1 MNERT
6 DDKSHEGAQTLEE
19 AEALLERAE
28 QEPTA
33 ATAAAVTAL
42 KALLLIWDET
52 PRGERVG
59 ELLAQAAETDDTL
72 AEFMD
77 DARVLDQ
84 GVDGTYER
92 AKVFVDA
99 ARARVVNI

>member
-1 MNERT
+1 MNERS
-6 DDKSHEGAQTLEE
+6 DDKPHQGAHTLEE

-28 QEPTA
+28 QDPTA
-33 ATAAAVTAL
+33 AQPAAVTAL
-42 KALLLIWDET
+42 KALLLVWAET
-52 PRGERVG
+52 PRGEGVG
-59 ELLAQAAETDDTL
+59 ELLSQAAETDETL

-77 DARVLDQ
+77 DANVLDQ